1 MLGLGKKA
9 KWTTEK
15 DRLIFTDPIGDI
27 RDKVKKHADKGDRVF
42 LVGKDIYG
50 STPTNVVTIT
60 DVYDRFARGYVEV
73 RLSGAKIPYTL
84 SYTDILTHEY
94 TEESYW
100 EDGDSIFPY
109 AQMLESVDEAQPQ
122 L

>member
-9 KWTTEK
+9 KLVNDK
-15 DRLIFTDPIGDI
+15 DHLIFNDPIGDI
-27 RDKVKKHADKGDRVF
+27 RYKVKRHVDKGDRVF
-42 LVGKDIYG
+42 LVCKDIYEP
-50 STPTNVVTIT
+50 TPTSVVTLT
-60 DVYDRFARGYVEV
+60 EVYDRFARGYVEA

-84 SYTDILTHEY
+84 SYADILTHDY

-109 AQMLESVDEAQPQ
+109 SNLVKSVNKTQN
-122 L
+122 

>member
-9 KWTTEK
+9 KLVNDK
-15 DRLIFTDPIGDI
+15 DRLIFNDPIGDI
-27 RDKVKKHADKGDRVF
+27 RDKVKKHVDKGDRVF

-50 STPTNVVTIT
+50 STPTNVVTLT
-60 DVYDRFARGYVEV
+60 EVYERFARGYVEV

-84 SYTDILTHEY
+84 SYADILTHDY

-109 AQMLESVDEAQPQ
+109 SNLVKSVNETQN
-122 L
+122 

>member
-9 KWTTEK
+9 KLANDK
-15 DRLIFTDPIGDI
+15 DHLIFNDPIGDI
-27 RDKVKKHADKGDRVF
+27 RDKVKKHVDKGDRVF

-50 STPTNVVTIT
+50 STPTNVVTLT
-60 DVYDRFARGYVEV
+60 EVYERFARGYVEV
-73 RLSGAKIPYTL
+73 RLSGDKIPYTL
-84 SYTDILTHEY
+84 SYADILTHDY

-109 AQMLESVDEAQPQ
+109 AQMLEAVEETQS
-122 L
+122 

>member
-1 MLGLGKKA
+1 MLGLGKKEKLA
-9 KWTTEK
+9 TEN
-15 DRLIFTDPIGDI
+15 DGLVFTDPIGDI
-27 RDKVKKHADKGDRVF
+27 RDKVKKHVDKGDKVF

-50 STPTNVVTIT
+50 STPTNVVKLTE
-60 DVYDRFARGYVEV
+60 VYDRFARGYVEV

-84 SYTDILTHEY
+84 FYADILTHEY

-109 AQMLESVDEAQPQ
+109 AQMLDSIKDA
-122 L
+122 

>member
-9 KWTTEK
+9 NWTTEK
-15 DRLIFTDPIGDI
+15 DRLIFNDPIGDI

-109 AQMLESVDEAQPQ
+109 AQMLESIDETQP
-122 L
+122 